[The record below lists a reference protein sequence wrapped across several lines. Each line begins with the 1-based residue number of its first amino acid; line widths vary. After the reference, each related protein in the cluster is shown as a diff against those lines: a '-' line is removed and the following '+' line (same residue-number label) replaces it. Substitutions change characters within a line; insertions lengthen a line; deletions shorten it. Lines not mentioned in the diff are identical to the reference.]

1 MAHTAP
7 PTPVRRRL
15 EFVFGLVLLLVGVSV
30 AVIAVLALHNPATQQ
45 AAASETRHGTGGSN
59 SSAGSPAGQAP
70 AGSTASASASASASA
85 GSAGGTNSA
94 AGSGKLPLIVLNNTS
109 DTPAGVAADRF
120 RQAGWTVTDISTF
133 DGGILST
140 AAYYDPNVSGAEAAA
155 NELQQQFPAIHRVKP
170 KFAGLPE
177 GPIVVVLTNDYS

>member
-1 MAHTAP
+1 
-7 PTPVRRRL
+7 
-15 EFVFGLVLLLVGVSV
+15 VLLMVGVSV
-30 AVIAVLALHNPATQQ
+30 AVIAVLALNHPASSQ
-45 AAASETRHGTGGSN
+45 AAASENRKLATTPNHPAS
-59 SSAGSPAGQAP
+59 SPAGATSRP
-70 AGSTASASASASASA
+70 STASGSASPTAA
-85 GSAGGTNSA
+85 GDSAGGTTSV

-140 AAYYDPNVSGAEAAA
+140 AAYYDPNVSGAESAA

-170 KFAGLPE
+170 KFDGLPD
-177 GPIVVVLTNDYS
+177 GPIVIVLTSDYS